1 MELKIHVDNKIRI
14 VSGIT
19 DETTVHDIIIAL
31 AYSLK
36 QTGRFYLFEKF
47 VYLNQHRKKCK
58 VKRLPRI
65 MAPNEKPIQVLNNYL
80 NYLDQDEYIE
90 FHLIKSNIDPA
101 LPNMNNLNDSTS
113 INKNVNND
121 SSVDSLVNKSN
132 CKRGEMLMLMGNKLE
147 RGGNFNTNELMSAS
161 MSSCYENVNSFD
173 DLDVNSYKL
182 IKYKDINDNERNS
195 AEEEGDEED
204 NDEDIV
210 EENDNTELE
219 NEYDNNDDDED
230 SILNDANGLL
240 NEINRQQSLLQ
251 LQSKKMNKLLKRI
264 EKYELAKM
272 KSSQTSPTGKESY
285 LMNNKK
291 NLKLS
296 NLELI
301 NNLNLKTLRELE
313 RDTNESILNKEI
325 ELNQYLLAQQ
335 DYYKR
340 KLNDLNANLN
350 NKFEFISQ
358 LENEYDKLK
367 NKLSYNSCHNL
378 ASTTTSSSISSSSS
392 NSSSAT
398 FNLPIKTT
406 VTNHDDTTSSDA
418 DENLSSHNQA
428 NFTNRKLKK
437 RKRSLMEELEK
448 SVKNFELNKAKID
461 YLDTKW
467 NSLENSLQNKRC
479 LIEMLEIE
487 LNNLTSNNKNSYNSI
502 QFNKDQTNNINKNNV
517 DSYLINKPINNN
529 FSLLSSDSSLFLNF
543 KKQLNHNLNDSRLD
557 MINKNDINNNRM
569 NINREQISHLD
580 LENFD
585 YIHYF

>member
-101 LPNMNNLNDSTS
+101 LPNMNNLNNSTS